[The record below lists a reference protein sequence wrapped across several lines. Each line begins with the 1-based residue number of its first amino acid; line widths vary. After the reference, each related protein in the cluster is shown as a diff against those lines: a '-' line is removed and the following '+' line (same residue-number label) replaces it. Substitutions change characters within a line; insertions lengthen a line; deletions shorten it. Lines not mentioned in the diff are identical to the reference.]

1 MKKAIILAVSLLL
14 LAGGVYYF
22 YKNKASSDDG
32 KYITQ
37 PVKRGDIVSSVS
49 ATGTLQAK
57 VSVLVGTEVSGTIR
71 QILVDYNH
79 PVKKGQVLVKLDQ
92 EIFRAQVE
100 QARANLMNAQ
110 ARLREMEAGR
120 GMQRSGVKTSIDEK
134 KANMDKAEADFKRN
148 ETLFNKGMISRSDLE
163 AANQAYLVA
172 RAQHEQANA
181 EEDKN
186 EVTDAQIAGARAS
199 VRQAQASLHTAE
211 TNLSKTVI
219 HSPMD
224 GIVIDKTVEVGQT
237 VAASFNTPN
246 LLTIGDLSIM
256 QVEVSIDEAD
266 VGQARVGQK
275 AVFTVDAFPDRPFE
289 GTLAQVYYAPITV
302 QNVVTY
308 TGIVEVGNKGSI
320 LRPGMTANVN
330 IITSEKK
337 DVLLV
342 PNSAL
347 RVKIDQSAKE
357 RKSRGTS
364 GTKKVWVLKDKKPQ
378 EVKVKLGVTDFN
390 NTEVISGL
398 SEGDEV
404 VVDTTLK
411 QDAGTNSGRGASAPH
426 GRGMRF

>member
-148 ETLFNKGMISRSDLE
+148 ETLFNKGMISRSDLD